1 MGIFVSLIGI
11 LLIILSGCTDN
22 QNLTPSPKNHIKT
35 ASQQIKAFED
45 LGVKKTP
52 PPALVLPPI
61 YHKLSIFDNK
71 TITFSA
77 KNASLAN
84 VLYSIS
90 KISGV
95 NLVID
100 KDVDTKTPITLSVH
114 DANLKDV
121 LNIVS
126 NMSGCYYVIKGN
138 ILHVKEYMR
147 KFFLI
152 PYVHTTSSSDTK
164 LGGNMLSSVNSSG
177 GSSSGGGSSSSSG
190 SGGIGVKGA
199 YRLNFT
205 NSKKE
210 NNFYDDLQN
219 NIKALLSKHG
229 SYTLNRFSGV
239 LSVYDKRKNILA
251 VSRMIG
257 DVLKQADK
265 QVLIEAK
272 ILEVTLNHSHQLGV
286 NWNLVG
292 KDILKAGDSFTL
304 NQTLGLPG
312 TTAGSASYNSN
323 SFQAVINA
331 LNQAGKI
338 DTVSNPRITVLSGQS
353 AIISSGKLVP
363 FFSKYIQF
371 TQGTSLSN
379 SQITY
384 TQSNIL
390 NGVTM
395 GVTPTVMKNGKIM
408 LNIIPITSTIVSV
421 KKQYDNN
428 GVVVASAPV
437 IDIKELG
444 TTIYANNNSLVF
456 IGGLISN
463 SISKQKQSV
472 PFLDKLPFVGSLFTQ
487 TIDTTEKKELVIL
500 LRLRVIK

>member
-1 MGIFVSLIGI
+1 MGIFVSIIGI
-11 LLIILSGCTDN
+11 LLIALSGCADN
-22 QNLTPSPKNHIKT
+22 QNLTPPPKNHIKT
-35 ASQQIKAFED
+35 ASQQIKAFE
-45 LGVKKTP
+45 GMRVKKTP

-114 DANLKDV
+114 DANLKEV

-126 NMSGCYYVIKGN
+126 NMSGCYYVVRGN

-147 KFFLI
+147 KVFLI

-164 LGGNMLSSVNSSG
+164 LGGNMLSSVNTSSSG
-177 GSSSGGGSSSSSG
+177 GSGGGGSGGSG
-190 SGGIGVKGA
+190 GGGIGVKGA
-199 YRLNFT
+199 YRLNFK

-239 LSVYDKRKNILA
+239 LSVYDKRNNILA
-251 VSRMIG
+251 ISRMIK

-292 KDILKAGDSFTL
+292 KDILKAGDTFTL

-312 TTAGSASYNSN
+312 TTAGSASYNSS

-331 LNQAGKI
+331 LNQAGRI

-408 LNIIPITSTIVSV
+408 LNIIPITSTIESV
-421 KKQYDNN
+421 KKQYDST
-428 GVVVASAPV
+428 GTVVASAPV
-437 IDIKELG
+437 INIKELG

-463 SISKQKQSV
+463 SVSKQKQSV
-472 PFLDKLPFVGSLFTQ
+472 PFLDKLPFIGSFFTQ
-487 TIDTTEKKELVIL
+487 TINTTQKKELVIL

>member
-1 MGIFVSLIGI
+1 MGIFVSIIGI
-11 LLIILSGCTDN
+11 LLFILSGCAQT
-22 QNLTPSPKNHIKT
+22 QHPQPQTTLKKYIKT
-35 ASQQIKAFED
+35 ASQQIKAFD
-45 LGVKKTP
+45 DTTVQKAP
-52 PPALVLPPI
+52 PPPLLLPPI

-77 KNASLAN
+77 KRASLAN
-84 VLYSIS
+84 VLYTIT
-90 KISGV
+90 KISGL

-100 KDVDTKTPITLSVH
+100 KDVDTKIPITLSVH

-121 LNIVS
+121 LNIIS
-126 NMSGCYYVIKGN
+126 NMSGCYYVVDGN

-147 KFFLI
+147 KMFVI
-152 PYVHTTSSSDTK
+152 PYVHTTSSTDTK
-164 LGGNMLSSVNSSG
+164 LGGNMLSSVNNSGSSSAGGSSG
-177 GSSSGGGSSSSSG
+177 GSSNV
-190 SGGIGVKGA
+190 GVKGA
-199 YRLNFT
+199 FKLDFT
-205 NSKKE
+205 NPKKE
-210 NNFYDDLQN
+210 NNFYDALER
-219 NIKALLSKHG
+219 NIQALLSKHG

-251 VSRMIG
+251 ISRMIK
-257 DVLKQADK
+257 DIEKQADK

-272 ILEVTLNHSHQLGV
+272 ILEVTLNRSHQLGV

-312 TTAGSASYNSN
+312 TTAGSASYNSS

-331 LNQAGKI
+331 LDQAGKI

-353 AIISSGKLVP
+353 AMISSGKLVP

-379 SQITY
+379 SQVTY

-390 NGVTM
+390 NGVTL
-395 GVTPTVMKNGKIM
+395 GVTPTVMQNGKIM
-408 LNIIPITSTIVSV
+408 LNIVPITSTIESV
-421 KKQYDNN
+421 KNQYDSS
-428 GVVVASAPV
+428 GTVVASAPV
-437 IDIKELG
+437 INIKELG
-444 TTIYANNNSLVF
+444 TTIYAKNNSLVF

-463 SISKQKQSV
+463 SVSKQQESV
-472 PFLDKLPFVGSLFTQ
+472 PVLDKLPFVGSLFKQ
-487 TIDTTEKKELVIL
+487 TINTTEKKELVIL
-500 LRLRVIK
+500 IRLRVVQ

>member
-1 MGIFVSLIGI
+1 M
-11 LLIILSGCTDN
+11 
-22 QNLTPSPKNHIKT
+22 
-35 ASQQIKAFED
+35 
-45 LGVKKTP
+45 
-52 PPALVLPPI
+52 
-61 YHKLSIFDNK
+61 
-71 TITFSA
+71 IT
-77 KNASLAN
+77 
-84 VLYSIS
+84 
-90 KISGV
+90 
-95 NLVID
+95 
-100 KDVDTKTPITLSVH
+100 
-114 DANLKDV
+114 
-121 LNIVS
+121 
-126 NMSGCYYVIKGN
+126 
-138 ILHVKEYMR
+138 
-147 KFFLI
+147 
-152 PYVHTTSSSDTK
+152 
-164 LGGNMLSSVNSSG
+164 
-177 GSSSGGGSSSSSG
+177 
-190 SGGIGVKGA
+190 
-199 YRLNFT
+199 
-205 NSKKE
+205 
-210 NNFYDDLQN
+210 
-219 NIKALLSKHG
+219 
-229 SYTLNRFSGV
+229 
-239 LSVYDKRKNILA
+239 
-251 VSRMIG
+251 

-312 TTAGSASYNSN
+312 ATAGSASYNSS
-323 SFQAVINA
+323 SFQAVISA
-331 LNQAGKI
+331 LNQAGRI

-408 LNIIPITSTIVSV
+408 LNIVPITSTIESV
-421 KKQYDNN
+421 KKQYDSN